1 MFSQNGSFTS
11 KKITR
16 WGCFELFISYFF
28 NMNIIL
34 LFLTFLL
41 PLGALASSK
50 WVHRA
55 QTIMHRTTSIRTRWR
70 AVDGYVLF
78 WDMGDLFGP
87 VGEGIIAIKSYNK
100 ADCEKFLIK
109 TIKTS
114 FHKKRMAAD
123 NVIAMDAT
131 NNKWK
136 KPANKSASAKIF
148 LNFVCRHPQIQL
160 KFV

>member
-1 MFSQNGSFTS
+1 M
-11 KKITR
+11 K
-16 WGCFELFISYFF
+16 
-28 NMNIIL
+28 IIL

-41 PLGALASSK
+41 PFGALASSK
-50 WVHRA
+50 WVHVSA
-55 QTIMHRTTSIRTRWR
+55 NHHASYYVDTDSIR
-70 AVDGYVLF
+70 AVEGYVLF

-123 NVIAMDAT
+123 NVIALDAT

-136 KPANKSASAKIF
+136 KPANNSASAKI
-148 LNFVCRHPQIQL
+148 LNFVCGHPQIN
-160 KFV
+160 